1 MVFWLHFSVKLIAS
15 VLNFC
20 IFTFHFNIKIKSF
33 ILKLNFLL
41 LLFIMSA
48 SPFTLWQNGE
58 KKKFFVKFCHGSV
71 LKFPDVLWSYGWKI
85 HNQTE
90 QNEIFGQQNVKI
102 YCRQFIHSIFDEF
115 DYASLYICWWR
126 QKNMQWMRLT
136 KKLNKHVHSLWN
148 LRITSKKLI
157 VANLIWQ

>member
-1 MVFWLHFSVKLIAS
+1 MWIFLNITQITIHLKPGKYLFFYFANQHRMWIFVFKYLLFEKSTCKLAQLVFWLHFSVKLIAS

-58 KKKFFVKFCHGSV
+58 KQKFFVKFCRGSV
-71 LKFPDVLWSYGWKI
+71 LKFPDVLWSYGWKM

-90 QNEIFGQQNVKI
+90 QNEIFGQQNVN
-102 YCRQFIHSIFDEF
+102 F
-115 DYASLYICWWR
+115 
-126 QKNMQWMRLT
+126 
-136 KKLNKHVHSLWN
+136 
-148 LRITSKKLI
+148 
-157 VANLIWQ
+157 